1 MPSSHFEDVA
11 KLAERP
17 GSSVS
22 QQELSIN
29 GKGYTA
35 FLVNED
41 KKSGVNDGTQ
51 QFLESMSKNMLRSRY
66 EVTSLSNKANDEMI
80 IIVPSEG
87 GAPPE
92 PPTDPEPQ
100 PCISDLEDEINPYAE

>member
-66 EVTSLSNKANDEMI
+66 EVTSLSNDCDEK
-80 IIVPSEG
+80 G
-87 GAPPE
+87 F
-92 PPTDPEPQ
+92 
-100 PCISDLEDEINPYAE
+100 